1 MMDMD
6 RDHQATVLE
15 ALRALQ
21 ARGVTC
27 WMDIDGGMSRD
38 IYDSMAEGVQGAAV
52 VICFMSKKY
61 QSSEKYAHKQ
71 SFLDQS
77 SAGKLFLKK
86 CDYSCKLELKFARQT
101 GVPIVPVMM
110 ENRAAGWKPSDWLG
124 VITAGALWTPLFSEA
139 DFETNI
145 TSLVSQVQAS
155 VGSTTVEMLSSDSSA
170 DREEEE
176 EEEQEESSDF
186 SVPEMRQ
193 ELERLRADSEKSG
206 AHQTTMDGEECTLP
220 AMIPETHDGMVVSD
234 SMHTLVDTVISATSK
249 RRCGFWGTGGI
260 GKTTTSAWLCRQ
272 RRKFTSNPP
281 LVVIPR
287 PFLTGCL

>member
-1 MMDMD
+1 M
-6 RDHQATVLE
+6 
-15 ALRALQ
+15 
-21 ARGVTC
+21 
-27 WMDIDGGMSRD
+27 
-38 IYDSMAEGVQGAAV
+38 
-52 VICFMSKKY
+52 
-61 QSSEKYAHKQ
+61 
-71 SFLDQS
+71 DQS

-272 RRKFTSNPP
+272 RREFTSNPP
-281 LVVIPR
+281 LRDSQAFSDRLLVKNRSPSALWGDRLGGVGSDAEHPR
-287 PFLTGCL
+287 LPAPALRSADVSTHATCRCL